1 MSDLEDCFKFMG
13 HVYFFVA
20 GLFTLCLGISEAVF
34 VAKYDEYDDECR
46 NIRAWIIAACCINIV
61 APVITACGLYR
72 LADIKDQGHL
82 PVIHSLLGIGQFVI
96 SVWSAVTYFNISAM
110 CHDFWVSKAFEL
122 WVFVM
127 IHFVALWVNLTFTI
141 LYVAFIC
148 AGACAGACAA
158 ENNDQVKRSN
168 SIYDSALA
176 LAAATNNNK
185 NTKPPGVQN
194 TALSPEQMS
203 LAMMGRV

>member
-96 SVWSAVTYFNISAM
+96 SVWSAVTYFNISTM

-127 IHFVALWVNLTFTI
+127 IHFVALWVNIAITI
-141 LYVAFIC
+141 LYVVIICVGAC
-148 AGACAGACAA
+148 AGGYAGACAA
-158 ENNDQVKRSN
+158 EKNNQMKRSN
-168 SIYDSALA
+168 SIYDRAFA
-176 LAAATNNNK
+176 LAAAAANNK
-185 NTKPPGVQN
+185 NTK
-194 TALSPEQMS
+194 TPEQMA